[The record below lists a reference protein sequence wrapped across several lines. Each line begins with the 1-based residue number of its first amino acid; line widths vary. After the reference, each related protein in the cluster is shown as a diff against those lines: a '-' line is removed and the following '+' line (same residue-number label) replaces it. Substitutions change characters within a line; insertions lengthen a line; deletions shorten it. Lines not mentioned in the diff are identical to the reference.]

1 MTPGVVL
8 FDIGQSL
15 AEVLPNGR
23 LPLYL
28 DTHYNSDY
36 QQGRDPVPL
45 SETEE
50 PSMPTSIR
58 GFVHERRRWVALI
71 VVCFAMLMN
80 TLDQTI
86 VNVALPTIQHDLHF
100 TQASLAW
107 VIDAYLITFAGALL
121 LAGRLGDLIGRKR
134 VFLVGVA
141 LFTLASAACGA
152 ADTQALLI
160 GARFAQGLG
169 AALSSSVILA
179 IIVADFPV
187 PAERAKAMSSYILV
201 AVGGGSLGLLI
212 GGYVT
217 QALSWHWIFFINL
230 PIGIATFVVGTALID
245 EDAGLGIRAGM
256 DVGGALLST
265 GGMMLAVCAIV
276 SSSQYGW
283 RSSHTLGLGAGAVV
297 VLAVFLLLESRLS
310 HPMMPLGVMRSPGLL
325 TSSLVRGLMVV
336 GMYSTFFIG
345 VLYFQHVLGFDP
357 VVTGLAFL
365 PQTLMV
371 AVMSSGLTAR
381 VMRRLGP
388 KTTALGGLAVVAVG
402 LALLVKCGPD
412 TDYFPQVFAAVLLIG
427 SGAATAFTP
436 LLTIA
441 LAAVPAKDAGIGSG
455 IVNVS
460 QQVSAVLSVAILGAV
475 STGHTASLLA
485 SGSSAVDALDSG
497 YRLAFVVALISV
509 LGAIVL
515 GSFLLRRAGPLP
527 GRSPGPDDSFE
538 TGSETMIA
546 EVM

>member
-1 MTPGVVL
+1 M
-8 FDIGQSL
+8 
-15 AEVLPNGR
+15 
-23 LPLYL
+23 
-28 DTHYNSDY
+28 
-36 QQGRDPVPL
+36 
-45 SETEE
+45 
-50 PSMPTSIR
+50 PSSIR

-134 VFLVGVA
+134 VFLVGLA

-152 ADTQALLI
+152 ADTQALLV
-160 GARFAQGLG
+160 GARFVQGLG

-187 PAERAKAMSSYILV
+187 PAERAKAMSSYIIV
-201 AVGGGSLGLLI
+201 AVGGGSLGLLV

-217 QALSWHWIFFINL
+217 QALSWHWIFFINI
-230 PIGIATFVVGTALID
+230 PIGIATFVVGTMLID
-245 EDAGLGIRAGM
+245 ENVGLGVRAGL
-256 DVGGALLST
+256 DVGGAVLST
-265 GGMMLAVCAIV
+265 GGLMLAVYAIV
-276 SSSQYGW
+276 SSTQYGW
-283 RSSHTLGLGAGAVV
+283 RSSHTLAFGGGAVI
-297 VLAVFLLLESRLS
+297 VLAGFALLESRLT
-310 HPMMPLGVMRSPGLL
+310 HPMMPLQVMRSPGLL

-345 VLYFQHVLGFDP
+345 VLYFQRVLGFDP

-371 AVMSSGLTAR
+371 AVMSSGITAR
-381 VMRRLGP
+381 VMGRFGP
-388 KTTALGGLAVVAVG
+388 RATALGGLGVVAVG
-402 LALLVKCGPD
+402 LLLFVGSGAH
-412 TDYFPQVFAAVLLIG
+412 TAYFPQIFLAVLLIG
-427 SGAATAFTP
+427 FGAAAAFTP

-460 QQVSAVLSVAILGAV
+460 QQVSGALSVAVLGAI
-475 STGHTASLLA
+475 SAGRTASLLA
-485 SGSSAVDALDSG
+485 SGHSAMDALDGG
-497 YRLAFVVALISV
+497 YRLAFVVALASV
-509 LGAIVL
+509 LVAIVL
-515 GSFLLRRAGPLP
+515 GFLIIKRPSAAPVV
-527 GRSPGPDDSFE
+527 DEEFE
-538 TGSETMIA
+538 AESETLIA
-546 EVM
+546 EIM

>member
-1 MTPGVVL
+1 M
-8 FDIGQSL
+8 
-15 AEVLPNGR
+15 
-23 LPLYL
+23 
-28 DTHYNSDY
+28 
-36 QQGRDPVPL
+36 
-45 SETEE
+45 
-50 PSMPTSIR
+50 PSSIR
-58 GFVHERRRWVALI
+58 GFVQARRRWVALI

-86 VNVALPTIQHDLHF
+86 VNVALPTIQRDLHF

-201 AVGGGSLGLLI
+201 AIGGGSLGLLV

-230 PIGIATFVVGTALID
+230 PIGIATFALGTFLLD
-245 EDAGLGIRAGM
+245 ENDGLGIRAGL
-256 DVGGALLST
+256 DIGGALLST
-265 GGMMLAVCAIV
+265 GGMMLAVYAIV
-276 SSSQYGW
+276 TSSQYGW
-283 RSSHTLGLGAGAVV
+283 RSSHTLEFGAGAVV
-297 VLAVFLLLESRLS
+297 VLVVFFILESRLR

-325 TSSLVRGLMVV
+325 TSSLVRGLMVI

-345 VLYFQHVLGFDP
+345 VLYFQHVLHFDP
-357 VVTGLAFL
+357 VITGLAFL

-371 AVMSSGLTAR
+371 AVMSSGPIAR
-381 VMRRLGP
+381 IMKKFGP
-388 KTTALGGLAVVAVG
+388 KVTALGGLVVLATG
-402 LALLVKCGPD
+402 LTLFVEGGAH
-412 TDYFPQVFAAVLLIG
+412 TAYFPQIFAAVLLIG
-427 SGAATAFTP
+427 FGAATAFTP

-441 LAAVPAKDAGIGSG
+441 IAAVPAKDAGIGSG

-460 QQVSAVLSVAILGAV
+460 QQVAAVLSVAILGAV
-475 STGHTASLLA
+475 STSRTASLLA
-485 SGSSAVDALDSG
+485 SGRSSISALDGG
-497 YRLAFVVALISV
+497 YRLAFGVALTSV
-509 LGAIVL
+509 LAAIVL
-515 GSFLLRRAGPLP
+515 GSFILRRPGTATHAPLP
-527 GRSPGPDDSFE
+527 DDPFQAE
-538 TGSETMIA
+538 SEVMIA

>member
-1 MTPGVVL
+1 M
-8 FDIGQSL
+8 
-15 AEVLPNGR
+15 
-23 LPLYL
+23 
-28 DTHYNSDY
+28 
-36 QQGRDPVPL
+36 
-45 SETEE
+45 
-50 PSMPTSIR
+50 PSSIR
-58 GFVHERRRWVALI
+58 GFVHQRRRWVALI

-187 PAERAKAMSSYILV
+187 PAERAKAMSSYIIV
-201 AVGGGSLGLLI
+201 AVGGGSLGLLV

-217 QALSWHWIFFINL
+217 QALSWHWIFFINI
-230 PIGIATFVVGTALID
+230 PIGIATLAMGAVLID
-245 EDAGLGIRAGM
+245 ENAGLGIRAGL
-256 DVGGALLST
+256 DVGGAVLST
-265 GGMMLAVCAIV
+265 GGLMLAVYAIV

-283 RSSHTLGLGAGAVV
+283 SSPHTLAFGAGAIV
-297 VLAVFLLLESRLS
+297 VLAGFVVLEGRLT
-310 HPMMPLGVMRSPGLL
+310 HPMMPLDVMRSPGLL

-345 VLYFQHVLGFDP
+345 VLYFQHVLGYDP

-371 AVMSSGLTAR
+371 AVMSTGLTAR
-381 VMRRLGP
+381 IMGRFGS
-388 KTTALGGLAVVAVG
+388 KASALGGLAVVAVG
-402 LALLVKCGPD
+402 LALFVGSGPD
-412 TDYFPQVFAAVLLIG
+412 TAYFPQIFAAVLLIG
-427 SGAATAFTP
+427 FGAATAFTP

-441 LAAVPAKDAGIGSG
+441 LAGVPAKDAGVGSG

-460 QQVSAVLSVAILGAV
+460 QQVAGVLSVAVLGAV
-475 STGHTASLLA
+475 STSHTASLLA
-485 SGSSAVDALDSG
+485 SGSSAIDALDGG
-497 YRLAFVVALISV
+497 YRLAFVVALASV
-509 LGAIVL
+509 LLAIAL
-515 GSFLLRRAGPLP
+515 GSVILRRSAPPSGD
-527 GRSPGPDDSFE
+527 SPVVDDTFE
-538 TGSETMIA
+538 AASETMIA
-546 EVM
+546 EIM

>member
-1 MTPGVVL
+1 M
-8 FDIGQSL
+8 
-15 AEVLPNGR
+15 
-23 LPLYL
+23 
-28 DTHYNSDY
+28 
-36 QQGRDPVPL
+36 
-45 SETEE
+45 
-50 PSMPTSIR
+50 PSSIR
-58 GFVHERRRWVALI
+58 GLIHERRRWVALI

-86 VNVALPTIQHDLHF
+86 VNVALPTIQRDLHF

-121 LAGRLGDLIGRKR
+121 LAGRLGDLIGRKK

-152 ADTQALLI
+152 ADTQALLV

-187 PAERAKAMSSYILV
+187 PAERAKAMSSYIIV
-201 AVGGGSLGLLI
+201 AVGGGSLGLLV

-217 QALSWHWIFFINL
+217 QALSWHWIFFINI
-230 PIGIATFVVGTALID
+230 PIGIVTFALGIALID
-245 EDAGLGIRAGM
+245 DNIGLGIRDGL
-256 DVGGALLST
+256 DVGGAVLST
-265 GGMMLAVCAIV
+265 TGLMLAVYAIV
-276 SSSQYGW
+276 SSTQYGL
-283 RSSHTLGLGAGAVV
+283 SSTHTLVFGGAAVV
-297 VLAVFLLLESRLS
+297 VIAAFVLLESRLT

-325 TSSLVRGLMVV
+325 TSSLIRGLMVV

-357 VVTGLAFL
+357 ITTGLAFL

-371 AVMSSGLTAR
+371 AVMSAGLTAR
-381 VMRRLGP
+381 IMGRLGP

-402 LALLVKCGPD
+402 LALFVQAG
-412 TDYFPQVFAAVLLIG
+412 TTTAYFPQIFAAVLLIG
-427 SGAATAFTP
+427 FGAATAFTP

-441 LAAVPAKDAGIGSG
+441 LAAVPAQDAGIGSG

-460 QQVSAVLSVAILGAV
+460 QQVSGVLSVAILGAV
-475 STGHTASLLA
+475 SASRTTSLLR
-485 SGSSAVDALDSG
+485 SGSSALDALDGG
-497 YRLAFVVALISV
+497 YHLAFIVALASV
-509 LGAIVL
+509 LVAIVL
-515 GSFLLRRAGPLP
+515 GSFLLRRSGAGS
-527 GRSPGPDDSFE
+527 GGPEEPDELFE
-538 TGSETMIA
+538 AESETMIA
-546 EVM
+546 EIM

>member
-1 MTPGVVL
+1 
-8 FDIGQSL
+8 
-15 AEVLPNGR
+15 
-23 LPLYL
+23 
-28 DTHYNSDY
+28 
-36 QQGRDPVPL
+36 
-45 SETEE
+45 
-50 PSMPTSIR
+50 MPTSVR
-58 GFVHERRRWVALI
+58 GFVHSRRRWVALI

-86 VNVALPTIQHDLHF
+86 VNVALPTIQRDLHF

-141 LFTLASAACGA
+141 LFTVASAACGA

-201 AVGGGSLGLLI
+201 AIGGGSLGLLV

-217 QALSWHWIFFINL
+217 QTLSWHWIFFINL
-230 PIGIATFVVGTALID
+230 PIGIATLVMGTFLID
-245 EDAGLGIRAGM
+245 ENPGLGIRAGL
-256 DVGGALLST
+256 DVGGAVLST
-265 GGMMLAVCAIV
+265 AGKMLAVYAIV
-276 SSSQYGW
+276 TSSQYGW
-283 RSSHTLGLGAGAVV
+283 RSSHTLEFGAGAVV
-297 VLAVFLLLESRLS
+297 VLAAFFVLESRLR

-325 TSSLVRGLMVV
+325 TSSAVRGLMVI

-345 VLYFQHVLGFDP
+345 VLYFQHVLEFDP

-371 AVMSSGLTAR
+371 AVMSSGPIAR
-381 VMRRLGP
+381 IMKRFGP
-388 KTTALGGLAVVAVG
+388 KLTALGGLVILAAG
-402 LALLVKCGPD
+402 LALFVKSGSD
-412 TDYFPQVFAAVLLIG
+412 TAYFPEIFAAVLLIG
-427 SGAATAFTP
+427 FGAATAFTP

-441 LAAVPAKDAGIGSG
+441 IAGVPANDAGIGSG

-460 QQVSAVLSVAILGAV
+460 QQVAAVLSVAILGAV
-475 STGHTASLLA
+475 STSHTASLLA
-485 SGSSAVDALDSG
+485 SGSSALHALDSG
-497 YRLAFVVALISV
+497 YRLAFVVALTSV
-509 LGAIVL
+509 LAAIVL
-515 GSFLLRRAGPLP
+515 GSFLLRRP
-527 GRSPGPDDSFE
+527 GVAPGQTPVHDDSFE
-538 TGSETMIA
+538 AESEAMIA
-546 EVM
+546 EVL